1 MLLFI
6 LLDADYNNYSIWN
19 VLERFYAKN
28 SQI

>member
-6 LLDADYNNYSIWN
+6 LLDADYNNYSILN

-28 SQI
+28 IQI